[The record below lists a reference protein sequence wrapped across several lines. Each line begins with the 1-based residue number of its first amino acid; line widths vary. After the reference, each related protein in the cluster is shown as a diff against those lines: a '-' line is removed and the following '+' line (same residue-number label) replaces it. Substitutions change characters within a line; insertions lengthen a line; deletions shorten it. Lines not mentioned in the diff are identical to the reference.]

1 MLTLIATRQIQII
14 GSGRPR
20 LLHEPVK
27 QHHPSFPIGIK
38 EHAGGPV
45 VAQSRSHFID
55 SVAERLA
62 DRHPYRP
69 TELDGRYVPANPFPV
84 VSR

>member
-1 MLTLIATRQIQII
+1 MLALIATRQIQII

-20 LLHEPVK
+20 LLNEPVK
-27 QHHPSFPIGIK
+27 QHHHPIPIGIK
-38 EHAGGPV
+38 EHAGSPV
-45 VAQSRSHFID
+45 MGQSRSDFTD
-55 SVAERLA
+55 SIAERLA

-69 TELDGRYVPANPFPV
+69 TELDGGNVAANPFPV